1 MADNTT
7 PAATETAVSNGDKQV
22 LLQRIYVKDCSF
34 ESPRS
39 PAVFASTAR
48 PDIKIDMHTNAQ
60 KVDDGDYEVFL
71 KLTAEATVEE
81 RAVFLVE
88 VQQAGLFTLSGFS
101 EQEQAVILSTY
112 CPNILFPYLREVV
125 SDLTLKGGMMPL
137 ILQPVNFDAL
147 YAQRVAAQAAGDSAA
162 G

>member
-1 MADNTT
+1 MADNNT
-7 PAATETAVSNGDKQV
+7 PATSENAASGGDKQV
-22 LLQRIYVKDCSF
+22 LLQRMYVKDCSF

-39 PAVFASTAR
+39 PAVFASSAR
-48 PDIKIDMHTNAQ
+48 PDINIDMHTNAQ
-60 KVDDGDYEVFL
+60 RLDNGSFEVVL
-71 KLTAEATVEE
+71 KLTAEASVEE
-81 RAVFLVE
+81 RPVFLVE

-147 YAQRVAAQAAGDSAA
+147 YAQQLGAQSAGVTDAN
-162 G
+162 

>member
-1 MADNTT
+1 MADTTT
-7 PAATETAVSNGDKQV
+7 PAATETAMSNGDRQV
-22 LLQRIYVKDCSF
+22 LLQHLYVKDCSF

-39 PAVFASTAR
+39 PTVFGSNAR

-60 KVDDGDYEVFL
+60 KLDDGSFEVVL

-101 EQEQAVILSTY
+101 EQEQAAILSTY

-147 YAQRVAAQAAGDSAA
+147 YAQRAGAQAAGDTAA
-162 G
+162 N